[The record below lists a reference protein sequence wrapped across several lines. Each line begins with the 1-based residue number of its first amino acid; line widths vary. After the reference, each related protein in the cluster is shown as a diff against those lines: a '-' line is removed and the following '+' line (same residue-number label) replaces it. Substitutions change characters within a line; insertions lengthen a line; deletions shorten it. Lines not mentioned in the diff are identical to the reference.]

1 MVGYG
6 PCQDLPALHS
16 CHLAHLD
23 LIVGGV
29 WFGGG
34 VEEGMGVTPDYH
46 VQPWYLLGQLHVPLV
61 PAVDLQCHLDQL
73 LLGQL
78 VLPVS
83 QPDDDVHPLRLK
95 PRHLFGHR
103 LQFIIDDESARV
115 GHLNMRM
122 MEISSEARLNTSK
135 VSGVR

>member
-1 MVGYG
+1 
-6 PCQDLPALHS
+6 
-16 CHLAHLD
+16 
-23 LIVGGV
+23 
-29 WFGGG
+29 
-34 VEEGMGVTPDYH
+34 MGVPSHHH
-46 VQPWYLLGQLHVPLV
+46 VQPWDLLGQLHVPLV

-83 QPDDDVHPLRLK
+83 EPDDDVHPLRLK

-103 LQFIIDDESARV
+103 LKFIIDDESARV

-122 MEISSEARLNTSK
+122 MKISSEARLYTSK